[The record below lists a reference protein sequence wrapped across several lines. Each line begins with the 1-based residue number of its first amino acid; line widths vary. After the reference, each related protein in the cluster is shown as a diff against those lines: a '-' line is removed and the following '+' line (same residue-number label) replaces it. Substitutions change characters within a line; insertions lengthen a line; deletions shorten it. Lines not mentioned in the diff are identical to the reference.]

1 MLFHLLYYLVLT
13 CGFFNCQ
20 EEIRRHTLECLEEET
35 IKTSNLRFRMQSFPG
50 EIIAEMTGSTDLT
63 SSEKNKRIEFSMHLN
78 NLKYSI
84 K

>member
-1 MLFHLLYYLVLT
+1 
-13 CGFFNCQ
+13 
-20 EEIRRHTLECLEEET
+20 
-35 IKTSNLRFRMQSFPG
+35 MQSFPG